1 MRGTYSVQVN
11 SKWNIL
17 FLLFRKAA
25 PLACASIAL
34 FGIGCGGLGASGSVS
49 PASFLLPGIG
59 HNDRDSQ
66 KNLPTDP
73 AQQPGSINSLGSPQ
87 VAALSAGLAQ

>member
-17 FLLFRKAA
+17 FRKAA
-25 PLACASIAL
+25 PLAFASIAL
-34 FGIGCGGLGASGSVS
+34 FGIGCGGLGASGSIS

-59 HNDRDSQ
+59 HHDSQ
-66 KNLPTDP
+66 KRLPQEQDP
-73 AQQPGSINSLGSPQ
+73 AQQPGSAASTGFPQ
-87 VAALSAGLAQ
+87 VAALSADLAQ

>member
-1 MRGTYSVQVN
+1 MGGTYSVQVN

-17 FLLFRKAA
+17 FRKAG
-25 PLACASIAL
+25 PLAFASIAV

-59 HNDRDSQ
+59 HYERDSQ
-66 KNLPTDP
+66 QKLQSDP
-73 AQQPGSINSLGSPQ
+73 AHLPGSTGSPQ
-87 VAALSAGLAQ
+87 VAAYSADLVQ

>member
-17 FLLFRKAA
+17 FRKAA
-25 PLACASIAL
+25 PLALASSAL
-34 FGIGCGGLGASGSVS
+34 FGIGCGGLGASGSIS

-59 HNDRDSQ
+59 QHDSQ
-66 KNLPTDP
+66 KRLQEQDP
-73 AQQPGSINSLGSPQ
+73 AQQSGFADSLGSPQ
-87 VAALSAGLAQ
+87 VAAFSPDLVQ

>member
-17 FLLFRKAA
+17 FRKAA
-25 PLACASIAL
+25 PLAFAGIAL
-34 FGIGCGGLGASGSVS
+34 FGIGCGGLGASGSIS

-59 HNDRDSQ
+59 HHDSQ
-66 KNLPTDP
+66 KHLQEQDP
-73 AQQPGSINSLGSPQ
+73 SQQTGFAESLGSPQ
-87 VAALSAGLAQ
+87 VAAFSPDPVQ